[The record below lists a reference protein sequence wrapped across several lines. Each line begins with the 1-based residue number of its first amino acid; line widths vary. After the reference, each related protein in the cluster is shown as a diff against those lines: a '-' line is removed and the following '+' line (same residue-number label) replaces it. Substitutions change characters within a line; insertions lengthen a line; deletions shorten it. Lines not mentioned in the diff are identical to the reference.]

1 MIKDP
6 KGKIYILEWEEAH
19 ELLELLH
26 YEDWLRLI
34 ESRDEFLRNRYGG
47 KGDQKFTYWNLQNA
61 ISRNEQGKRGEAIL
75 LGFFRKYFPEVDWRF
90 PIPGTVYRGDGGDIR
105 VYPKCPDMAI
115 ADVDENV
122 IGIPEAKS
130 WKNNY
135 VTQKLTVEDLYASSH
150 NHLSVILHTWAA
162 NHPVVGRRGRPRVN
176 EPLNLY
182 GRHIFG
188 ITFYPVV
195 SQVVIQGT
203 ISGEDFC
210 SHGINREYKEGQWAK
225 RVRIDNE
232 NVIPIPSFVSALRIK
247 GEGKIEEMKLHA
259 VPC

>member
-1 MIKDP
+1 MIQDP
-6 KGKIYILEWEEAH
+6 KGKIYIMEWEEAH
-19 ELLELLH
+19 DLLKLLR
-26 YEDWLRLI
+26 YDDWLRLI

-47 KGDQKFTYWNLQNA
+47 KGDQKFTYWNLQSA
-61 ISRNEQGKRGEAIL
+61 IRRNEQGKRGEAIL

-90 PIPGTVYRGDGGDIR
+90 PIPGTVYKGDGGDIR

-115 ADVDENV
+115 ADADENV

-135 VTQKLTVEDLYASSH
+135 ITKKLTVEDLYASNH
-150 NHLSVILHTWAA
+150 NHLSVILSAWSKT
-162 NHPVVGRRGRPRVN
+162 HPTTGARIPSVN

-195 SQVVIQGT
+195 NQVVIQGT

-210 SHGINREYKEGQWAK
+210 SNGINREYKEGQWAK
-225 RVRIDNE
+225 RIRMDNE
-232 NVIPIPSFVSALRIK
+232 HIVPIPTFVSAMRIR
-247 GEGKIEEMKLHA
+247 GEGKIEEMKLDA
-259 VPC
+259 GS